1 MTLVQILYLFVGARI
16 ATLPQLQ
23 YNEQD
28 VVQRRSLDPV
38 GPVLNGELASFANF
52 CLYNKSRVYKVYTE
66 RQWNSRTPNVSKTTE
81 TDK

>member
-1 MTLVQILYLFVGARI
+1 MTLVQILYLFVVAP
-16 ATLPQLQ
+16 PQLQ
-23 YNEQD
+23 DNGQD

-52 CLYNKSRVYKVYTE
+52 FLYNKSRGYKDDTE
-66 RQWNSRTPNVSKTTE
+66 RQWNSRTPNLSKTTE